1 MEKLND
7 DGGQILTGLKI
18 TDFSTDAL
26 VKLLKLY
33 GKLYLAADGFW
44 YLTVKER
51 MSNEEALACDIQVW
65 DKLCRYEMKCITEQ
79 MGIQGNDVAT
89 LMKAIQLTPWFW
101 SMDYDIEIKGRN
113 YAMYTVTRCSTLEA
127 LEKEG
132 EGRESQICKIA
143 EPRMLKCYASFFN
156 PAIEITCLQA
166 PPRKSRDGICCRWRF
181 TLNS

>member
-1 MEKLND
+1 MKKLND
-7 DGGQILTGLKI
+7 DGGQILTGLKAA
-18 TDFSTDAL
+18 DLSTDEL

-33 GKLYLAADGFW
+33 GKLYMAVDGFW
-44 YLTVKER
+44 YLAVKER

-65 DKLCRYEMKCITEQ
+65 DKLCRYEMKRITEQ
-79 MGIQGNDVAT
+79 MGIRGNDVAT
-89 LMKAIQLTPWFW
+89 LMKAIQLTPWCW
-101 SMDYDIEIKGRN
+101 NMDYEIEIKDRN
-113 YAMYTVTRCSTLEA
+113 CAMYTVTRCSTLEA

-156 PAIEITCLQA
+156 PDIEITCLQA

-181 TLNS
+181 TLDS